1 LKEQIKIQ
9 NYYSMKRFIPIL
21 ITALFSTLSFAQ
33 VAHFPIVSDFGGI
46 YEIEDAVLPNAEMEY
61 KIVIDLK
68 TLQRDKE
75 SINPG
80 LNNVARM
87 MNLHGIGGVKA
98 ENLDV
103 AIVIHG
109 SATDVIID
117 NEAYQKRYEL
127 DNPNIA
133 LIAAL
138 KKAGAQVYVCGQSLL
153 ARQYARDEVN
163 ENVDVALSMLTTFTT
178 YVHNGFAPLV
188 FN

>member
-1 LKEQIKIQ
+1 
-9 NYYSMKRFIPIL
+9 MKS
-21 ITALFSTLSFAQ
+21 FSTLLILFFAINIGLNAQ
-33 VAHFPIVSDFGGI
+33 EAQFPIVSEFGGI
-46 YEIEDAVLPNAEMEY
+46 FEIEGAAPLHSEMEY

-80 LNNVARM
+80 LNNVARL
-87 MNLHGIGGVKA
+87 MNLHGLGGVKA

-103 AIVIHG
+103 AVVVHG
-109 SATDVIID
+109 GATDVIID

-127 DNPNIA
+127 DNPNIE

-138 KKAGAQVYVCGQSLL
+138 KDAGAKVYVCGQSLL
-153 ARQYARDEVN
+153 SRQYARDEIN
-163 ENVDVALSMLTTFTT
+163 EDVTVALSMLTTYTT
-178 YVHNGFAPLV
+178 YVHKGYAPLV